1 MEQLRTIITTACL
14 LSIAVGLCSLL
25 RPGRQFDKQ
34 LRFLISLLFVIGIAA
49 PFLQIDWRMPP
60 SAFAQIR
67 QSEQTQ
73 MLAEETEQLILE
85 ETARKTESTLHAF
98 LTENGIACSDL
109 HVSIHIDETKRIS
122 ISEVS
127 TECSDR
133 QRAYELLRTQLGEE
147 VTLHVSEMAQ

>member
-25 RPGRQFDKQ
+25 RPARQFDKQ

-49 PFLQIDWRMPP
+49 PFLRIDWRMPP
-60 SAFAQIR
+60 SAFAQVQ

-73 MLAEETEQLILE
+73 TLSEETEQLILTQTE
-85 ETARKTESTLHAF
+85 QKTESTLQAF
-98 LTENGIACSDL
+98 LTENGIVCSDL
-109 HVSIHIDETKRIS
+109 HVAVHIDETKRIY

-133 QRAYELLRTQLGEE
+133 QRACELLRTQLGEE